1 MTLERQ
7 FALHCVE
14 TGKKKTGV
22 LADIPYLSISSSIG
36 TLTNTV
42 GNFSIPREWA
52 MGNLVNS
59 VLLDVED
66 TVAELGVRSVSVHSP
81 NQSFWSVQD

>member
-14 TGKKKTGV
+14 TGKKTGV
-22 LADIPYLSISSSIG
+22 LADIPYLSIYSSIG
-36 TLTNTV
+36 TLTNAV
-42 GNFSIPREWA
+42 GTSPFPDA

-66 TVAELGVRSVSVHSP
+66 TVAELV
-81 NQSFWSVQD
+81 